1 MVGGPTVQVHI
12 NGCFLGAC
20 RMKCLSSLV
29 LENGPGDLQAGGF
42 VEGTRNKVFVL
53 GTRVLREKSENWSER
68 NVEL

>member
-1 MVGGPTVQVHI
+1 
-12 NGCFLGAC
+12 
-20 RMKCLSSLV
+20 MKCLSSLV